1 MAVTGGLTEIIA
13 TTLRNRSGKLADNV
27 SNNNALLKRLSTKG
41 NIKPVSGGRTIVQEI
56 EYAEN
61 GTYTRYSG
69 YETLNISPS
78 DVITGA
84 EFDWKQAA
92 VAVTMSG
99 LEMLQNAGKE
109 QQIDM
114 LEARITNAERTFK
127 NQISTDIYSDGT
139 ASGGKQI
146 GGLQLLIADTGLS
159 TVGGIS
165 STTYSW
171 WRNQVYDFS
180 TAGVTPSSATIQT
193 AMNTLFLQTARGT
206 DTPDLIVADNTYYR
220 YYWESLQSIQR
231 ITNENTAGAG
241 FKALQF
247 LGRDVV
253 FDGGQDGAA
262 PSSHM
267 YFINSNYLYFRPHR
281 ERNMVPLESDRYA
294 TNQDAV
300 VKLIGFAG
308 NMTVAN
314 RALQGV
320 IVA

>member
-109 QQIDM
+109 QVIDL
-114 LEARITNAERTFK
+114 LESRISNAERTFK

-146 GGLQLLIADTGLS
+146 GGLQLLVADTGLS

-180 TAGVTPSSATIQT
+180 TAGVTPSAATIQT

-231 ITNENTAGAG
+231 ITSENTAGRRPG
-241 FKALQF
+241 WRGALQPHV
-247 LGRDVV
+247 LHQLQLPVLPP
-253 FDGGQDGAA
+253 A
-262 PSSHM
+262 PRAQHG
-267 YFINSNYLYFRPHR
+267 P
-281 ERNMVPLESDRYA
+281 
-294 TNQDAV
+294 
-300 VKLIGFAG
+300 AG
-308 NMTVAN
+308 V
-314 RALQGV
+314 GSV
-320 IVA
+320 CD

>member
-13 TTLRNRSGKLADNV
+13 TTLRHRSGKLADNV
-27 SNNNALLKRLSTKG
+27 TNNNALLQRLSTKG

-109 QQIDM
+109 AVIDL
-114 LEARITNAERTFK
+114 LESRISNAERTFK

-193 AMNTLFLQTARGT
+193 AMNTLYMQTARGT
-206 DTPDLIVADNTYYR
+206 DVPDLIVADNTYFR
-220 YYWESLQSIQR
+220 YYLESLQSIQR
-231 ITNENTAGAG
+231 ITSDKSASAG
-241 FKALQF
+241 FKSLAF
-247 LGRDVV
+247 MGSDVV
-253 FDGGQDGAA
+253 LDGGQDGAA
-262 PSSHM
+262 PASHM

-281 ERNMVPLESDRYA
+281 ERNMVPLDSDRYA